1 MAQPIITDKIA
12 GNNKSDY
19 HLITT
24 THPYLIELG
33 LGSFTIP
40 SLSAWW
46 NEKSHEGVY
55 LHRKCINNQIPS
67 TLGDPTNSIGDLLGI
82 STDTEF
88 FWNGWKPNKELE
100 NAGVYKKYDLSTYDG
115 NTGSPSGSN
124 PWTFS
129 SAVGEVTI
137 DNTLISTVGD
147 PTKYIVGGTL
157 DGSLNFKNNVYDY
170 DATDGLEN
178 LSPIYDVVN
187 LNRYM
192 SAFSDFNPRS
202 TWDKDE
208 PNSNIA
214 GQNTKQLFASH
225 EFLTDIKTSKLG
237 PYIEWSGEVT
247 FYINEGHLCDQGI
260 TEWIPFKLH
269 LFDSASS
276 DVSANTVT
284 LKSLKYVAP
293 RRDVT
298 GKLFGTK
305 TDGGHTEYNPDD
317 VASQGVGD
325 IDLSMNPIT
334 KKWEG
339 GSPTLFAKMVTKI
352 GKPSVPT
359 VEYLESSNTTDALDN
374 DEYEGVKFIPT
385 TGIAMPIRPQN
396 GNPLQWQPN
405 YLEPDDVRCS
415 TGSVEKETL
424 TVYNF
429 STQRQFNRDEEV
441 MLTRIDSVWHV
452 SAMGE
457 NLLEDD
463 DTVTGEVGKWGEF
476 TYMMTNSRFF
486 FKDKNRKDFTPREA
500 ELFFHKLYYEGDDI
514 NSNVDYGIS
523 GGWDKISTFNT
534 NDIKEVYLDNGYAQT
549 TSFDYLDQKLCGI
562 RGKENH
568 NGDKWEDKCSI
579 STTSATL
586 NAAGHTIPGPESFG
600 SRNAAHSAVFFGCVF
615 PEGYVDTSPHL
626 VKGRGYNIS
635 AKSVGEIVTTANYI
649 DPQSNNFSEATL
661 SALDGQVDRNNCRL
675 PTRARFD
682 EQLSDSN
689 NHWERYSN
697 EYSASLFYGHTVDK
711 NQSCIQFPA
720 DVMTNASP
728 SGANGSPLYPVHR
741 FKNFHTPNGVI
752 YNAKYQEVSKA
763 FLQGIWLGKGY
774 SGEDVV
780 SKYDSA
786 FDFTP
791 KKRDT
796 LMFRP
801 LKMEGYIQFGD
812 DPRSADESRVTDLS
826 KTSAGNHRTGFSV
839 EARRT
844 QKDNERPCTAFFED
858 REKADGHADL
868 WTTEYGLKWGGD
880 IENKYNNDTTVQ
892 RSYNQYHDYLYWNK
906 EYGPMKWTEG
916 FRESGAGFWKNKG
929 GNAYGVI
936 TTFNTIKANERIDFS
951 TDNIYGMGAAGW
963 GNIPFS
969 ISNGYQHQD
978 KTWGVSQLRDSYR
991 QENIPDLSVRIYQQH
1006 PRDQTLFDPRTFA
1019 VHHFNPDVR
1028 YANDLYMKDDGTTEA
1043 FYRTPQLSTEIDGVS
1058 SNGQNIKYQYYY
1070 QDSFSVVDLRGMTR
1084 NAKHINPNL
1093 GEGHE
1098 NFEQYYPQ
1106 NVQIDDHIFS
1116 DVVMNDTTPFGPV
1129 MAEKYWVIDSSRTGK
1144 LLPFKYRKQEVG
1156 ISIPVGTKFVID
1168 GTGSPNDPAQHLDTP
1183 NFDNMP
1189 ASTILGKMCVK
1200 SKGTGYVAGDT
1211 VGLDDIVF
1219 KVETVEENSGDTQG
1233 AIKELKCISRG
1244 TGFSESQT
1252 AAHDD
1257 KFNSDTNG
1265 PITLGTL
1272 STEAGEGFDAYFV
1285 SISVYYVD
1293 MIDPK
1298 PYLMKRDG
1306 EEIVRVASD
1315 VSQSTG
1321 PNTGH
1326 DAAAEAG
1333 AFVNET
1339 YGISYTLDPTLYS
1352 DNKEYD
1358 VFFHFHNDITM
1369 TWMAS
1374 QEHFHGSSPTNY
1386 IGNNQTPAHEQ
1397 HITVKINPR

>member
-12 GNNKSDY
+12 GQNKKDY

-46 NEKSHEGVY
+46 NEKSHNGVY
-55 LHRKCINNQIPS
+55 LHRTCINNTRVGLDSPDNN
-67 TLGDPTNSIGDLLGI
+67 LGDLLGI
-82 STDTEF
+82 STDTKF
-88 FWNGWKPNKELE
+88 FWNGWKPNKDLE
-100 NAGVYKKYDLSTYDG
+100 NAGIYVKYDLSTYND
-115 NTGSPSGSN
+115 NTGGDS

-129 SAVGEVTI
+129 SAVGEVAI
-137 DNTLISTVGD
+137 DDTLISTVSN
-147 PTKYIVGGTL
+147 PTQYILGGTL
-157 DGSLNFKNNVYDY
+157 DDGLDFKHTVYDY
-170 DATDGLEN
+170 DPANGLEH

-192 SAFSDFNPRS
+192 SAFSDFHPRS

-208 PNSNIA
+208 PNSNVA
-214 GQNTKQLFASH
+214 GQNTKKLFASH
-225 EFLTDIKTSKLG
+225 EFLVDIKTSKLG

-260 TEWIPFKLH
+260 TEWIPFRLH
-269 LFDSASS
+269 LFDSPSS
-276 DVSANTVT
+276 DVSANTIT

-298 GKLFGTK
+298 GKLFGGRA
-305 TDGGHTEYNPDD
+305 DGGHTEYNPDD

-325 IDLSMNPIT
+325 LDLSLNPIT

-339 GSPTLFAKMVTKI
+339 GSPTLFAKMVTDI

-359 VEYLESSNTTDALDN
+359 VDRLETNDVQADLDS
-374 DEYEGVKFIPT
+374 DDYEGVKFIPT
-385 TGIAMPIRPQN
+385 TGTAMPIRPQN

-405 YLEPDDVRCS
+405 YLEPNDVRCK
-415 TGSVEKETL
+415 TGNTEKETL

-429 STQRQFNRDEEV
+429 STQRQFSRDEEV
-441 MLTRIDSVWHV
+441 MLTRIDGVWHV
-452 SAMGE
+452 SALGV
-457 NLLEDD
+457 NLIEEDEA
-463 DTVTGEVGKWGEF
+463 TGAVGKWGEF

-486 FKDKNRKDFTPREA
+486 FKDKERNDFTPREA
-500 ELFFHKLYYEGDDI
+500 ELFFHKLYYAEDPVNTGL
-514 NSNVDYGIS
+514 DYGTA

-549 TSFDYLDQKLCGI
+549 TSFDYLDKRLCGI
-562 RGKENH
+562 RGKENE
-568 NGDKWEDKCSI
+568 NGDSWDDACSI
-579 STTSATL
+579 STTNATL
-586 NAAGHTIPGPESFG
+586 NAAGHTIPGPDSWG

-626 VKGRGYNIS
+626 VKGRGYDIS
-635 AKSVGEIVTTANYI
+635 AKSVGEAGVVTTTNYI
-649 DPQSNNFSEATL
+649 DPQAGNNTVATL
-661 SALDGQVDRNNCRL
+661 SAIDGSVDRNNCRL

-689 NHWERYSN
+689 NHWERYRD
-697 EYSASLFYGHTVDK
+697 EHSASLFYGHAVDK

-728 SGANGSPLYPVHR
+728 TGKNGSPLYPVHR
-741 FKNFHTPNGVI
+741 FKDFHTESTDK
-752 YNAKYQEVSKA
+752 YNEVSKA
-763 FLQGIWLGKGY
+763 FLQGIWLGKGDG
-774 SGEDVV
+774 GEDVV

-801 LKMEGYIQFGD
+801 LKLEGYVQFGD
-812 DPRSADESRVTDLS
+812 NMLNPGDNWVEDLS
-826 KTSAGNHRTGFSV
+826 VTRAREFRKGFSI
-839 EARRT
+839 EAHRT
-844 QKDNERPCTAFFED
+844 QKDNKRPCTAIFED
-858 REKADGHADL
+858 REKDLSHEDL
-868 WTTEYGLKWGGD
+868 WTQDYGLKWGGD
-880 IENKYNNDTTVQ
+880 VEDEYNDRAVQ
-892 RSYNQYHDYLYWNK
+892 RSYSKLHEFYYWDRSN
-906 EYGPMKWTEG
+906 GPLQWTRDQQHQQGDGKWSN
-916 FRESGAGFWKNKG
+916 RG
-929 GNAYGVI
+929 GHAFGII
-936 TTFNTIKANERIDFS
+936 TTFNTVTANERIDFS
-951 TDNIYGMGAAGW
+951 TNNIYGMGVAGH
-963 GNIPFS
+963 GDRRFS
-969 ISNGYQHQD
+969 ISNGHQYQN
-978 KTWGVSQLRDSYR
+978 KTWGVSELRDSYR

-1028 YANDLYMKDDGTTEA
+1028 YANDQYMKDDGETEN
-1043 FYRTPQLSTEIDGVS
+1043 FLRTWQLSTEIDGVH

-1070 QDSFSVVDLRGMTR
+1070 QDSFSVVDLRRMTR
-1084 NAKHINPNL
+1084 NAWHINPELGESHGNL
-1093 GEGHE
+1093 G
-1098 NFEQYYPQ
+1098 QYSPIA
-1106 NVQIDDHIFS
+1106 VQADEYIFS
-1116 DVVMNDTTPFGPV
+1116 DLVYNGTESPYKFGPV

-1144 LLPFKYRKQEVG
+1144 LLPFKYLKQEVG

-1168 GTGSPNDPAQHLDTP
+1168 GTGSPDDPAQHLDTL
-1183 NFDNMP
+1183 NFNNTL
-1189 ASTILGKMCVK
+1189 ASGILGKMCVK
-1200 SKGTGYVAGDT
+1200 SRGTGYVAGDT

-1219 KVETVEENSGDTQG
+1219 RVEDVEENVGDTQG
-1233 AIKELKCISRG
+1233 AIRELKCISRG

-1257 KFNSDTNG
+1257 PFNPETNG

-1272 STEAGEGFDAYFV
+1272 SSDAGKGFDAYFV
-1285 SISVYYVD
+1285 SISVYYVEK
-1293 MIDPK
+1293 IDPK

-1321 PNTGH
+1321 PDTGH

-1339 YGISYTLDPTLYS
+1339 HGISYTLDPTLYS

-1374 QEHFHGSSPTNY
+1374 QEHFHGASPSQF

-1397 HITVKINPR
+1397 HITVNINPR